1 MVVFPPN
8 LCVNFESVSPARI
21 ALMFVAAFVQLLSV
35 FKPFCPCV
43 IFEVEKDVSLPAP
56 LLPGLVMLP
65 MDAPDAFES
74 SGDDDDISI
83 PAPVVDDARL
93 LVVQDAS
100 APGPGTSR

>member
-35 FKPFCPCV
+35 IKPFCPHV
-43 IFEVEKDVSLPAP
+43 KVEKYVSLPAP

-83 PAPVVDDARL
+83 PAPVVDDAGL

-100 APGPGTSR
+100 APGPGTCR